1 MTVKVAIDLALDR
14 LFDYEVP
21 EALRKKLAVG
31 QLLSV
36 PFGHREA
43 RGFAVEVLPEG
54 RGGDR
59 TAPPLAKLKEISAI
73 VDETPFFSPAL
84 LTLVRKIAAY
94 TAAPLESVIR
104 AALPAAVLKK
114 NARAKEML
122 FVEPLTK
129 GEAPNLGNFAAPD
142 LGNCATPGLGYCAAP
157 DLGNCEAPDL
167 GNCESPDLGERAS
180 PPANK
185 ERLTL
190 PSERA
195 RRPLSQ
201 ALTKRQRWL
210 YDNIV
215 RLGGGWMAQLCT
227 ELSTTPASIRA
238 LAAKGLVSVAPRAK
252 RRDPLAGRRV
262 LPTKPLALNAEQSAA
277 LASIKS
283 ICEAIHLG
291 NCAAPHLGERAS
303 SPANK
308 ERLTLPLERARRPL
322 SQDASLSQGASLS
335 QDASLPQSASLSHG
349 ASTLLLHGVTGSG
362 KTEVYLQA
370 IAAELEKGRGAIV
383 MVPEIALTPQTV
395 QRFASRFPG
404 RVAVLHSAL
413 SDGERYD
420 EWHRIRR
427 GEARV
432 VVGPRSAVFAP
443 VANLGLIVV
452 DEEHEP
458 SYKQE
463 DNPRYNAR
471 DAAVLRGA
479 IEGAA
484 VVLGS
489 ATPSLETWMNVRR
502 GKYAC
507 AAMKGRAGS
516 GSLPVVR
523 LVNMQEEPGRTMF
536 SAALLD
542 AIRLRLDRGEQT
554 MLFLNRRGWSRSV
567 TCEACGHVMTCPD
580 CDLAYTY
587 HRADDCL
594 RCHVCGGWR
603 ETPRMCPSCGANALT
618 FRGIGTQRVEAALA
632 KCFPRAAIL
641 RMDADST
648 SRRHSHDD
656 ILSAFRRGDAQILVG
671 TQMIAKGL
679 DFPNV
684 TLVGVLNADSSLN
697 MPDFR
702 AAERTYQLIAQVAG
716 RAGRAELPGEVVV
729 QSFDPSAPAIAAA
742 ARGDYEGFAAREL
755 KDREEGWFPPFC
767 HLAVVAAK
775 SQDLKLVSSWC
786 EMYAKSFTAFAEK
799 NRELGLMVSEAVP
812 SALEKADGWYRWQ
825 VVLRAPRARAIV
837 SAWRTIVACRPPPK
851 TLRIAIDMDAHNLV

>member
-1 MTVKVAIDLALDR
+1 MIVKVAIDLALDR

-21 EALRKKLAVG
+21 ETLRGKLAVG

-36 PFGHREA
+36 PFGHRTA
-43 RGFAVEVLPEG
+43 QGFAMELTEKGEASP
-54 RGGDR
+54 
-59 TAPPLAKLKEISAI
+59 AKPVALKPVAEI

-84 LTLVRKIAAY
+84 LTLVRRIAAY
-94 TAAPLESVIR
+94 TAAPLESVLR
-104 AALPAAVLKK
+104 AALPAAVLKR
-114 NARAKEML
+114 NMRAKELL
-122 FVEPLTK
+122 FVEPVLNRD
-129 GEAPNLGNFAAPD
+129 GV
-142 LGNCATPGLGYCAAP
+142 
-157 DLGNCEAPDL
+157 
-167 GNCESPDLGERAS
+167 
-180 PPANK
+180 PPA
-185 ERLTL
+185 LT
-190 PSERA
+190 
-195 RRPLSQ
+195 
-201 ALTKRQRWL
+201 TRQQWL
-210 YDNIV
+210 LDNIR
-215 RLGGGWMAQLCT
+215 RLGGGWMAQLCS
-227 ELSTTPASIRA
+227 ELKTTAASVRT
-238 LAAKGLVSVAPRAK
+238 LESRGLVTVAARAM
-252 RRDPLAGRRV
+252 RRNPLAGRRV
-262 LPTKPLALNAEQSAA
+262 LPTKPMSLNPEQSAA
-277 LASIKS
+277 LA
-283 ICEAIHLG
+283 AIQSLDG
-291 NCAAPHLGERAS
+291 S
-303 SPANK
+303 SP
-308 ERLTLPLERARRPL
+308 
-322 SQDASLSQGASLS
+322 
-335 QDASLPQSASLSHG
+335 
-349 ASTLLLHGVTGSG
+349 STLLLHGVTGSG

-370 IAAELEKGRGAIV
+370 IAAELQKGRGAIV

-395 QRFASRFPG
+395 QRFASRFG
-404 RVAVLHSAL
+404 DRVAVLHSAL

-427 GEARV
+427 GDARV

-443 VANLGLIVV
+443 VENLGLIVV

-471 DAAVLRGA
+471 DVAVLRGA

-502 GKYAC
+502 GKYLC
-507 AAMKGRAGS
+507 ATMKSRAGR
-516 GSLPVVR
+516 GSLPAVR
-523 LVNMQEEPGRTMF
+523 LVNMQEEPNRSIF
-536 SAALLD
+536 SGALLD
-542 AIRLRLDRGEQT
+542 AISLRLDRGEQT

-567 TCEACGHVMTCPD
+567 TCEACGHVITCPS

-594 RCHVCGGWR
+594 RCHVCGGWIP
-603 ETPRMCPSCGANALT
+603 TPRTCPACGSSSLT

-632 KCFPRAAIL
+632 KCFPHATVL

-729 QSFDPSAPAIAAA
+729 QSFDPSEPAIVSA

-755 KDREEGWFPPFC
+755 KDREEGFFPPFC
-767 HLAVVAAK
+767 HLAVVALK
-775 SQDLKLVSSWC
+775 SQDLKLVAGWSD
-786 EMYAKSFTAFAEK
+786 MYAKTFAAFAEK
-799 NRELGLMVSEAVP
+799 NPTFGLLVSEAVP

-825 VVLRAPRARAIV
+825 IVLRAPSARAIV
-837 SAWRTIVACRPPPK
+837 TAWRTVAARRPPPK
-851 TLRIAIDMDAHNLV
+851 SLRIAIDIDAHNLV

>member
-1 MTVKVAIDLALDR
+1 MIVKVAIDLALDR

-21 EALRKKLAVG
+21 EALQKKLAVG

-43 RGFAVEVLPEG
+43 RGFAMDIVE
-54 RGGDR
+54 R
-59 TAPPLAKLKEISAI
+59 TAQLSAKLKPVSAI
-73 VDETPFFSPAL
+73 VDETPFFSPSI
-84 LTLVRKIAAY
+84 LTLVKRIAEY
-94 TAAPLESVIR
+94 TAAPIESVLR
-104 AALPAAVLKK
+104 AALPAAVLKR
-114 NARAKEML
+114 NARAKEQL
-122 FVEPLTK
+122 FVDPVPDAAADGLTARQK
-129 GEAPNLGNFAAPD
+129 WL
-142 LGNCATPGLGYCAAP
+142 
-157 DLGNCEAPDL
+157 CE
-167 GNCESPDLGERAS
+167 
-180 PPANK
+180 
-185 ERLTL
+185 
-190 PSERA
+190 
-195 RRPLSQ
+195 
-201 ALTKRQRWL
+201 
-210 YDNIV
+210 NIL
-215 RLGGGWMAQLCT
+215 RLGGGWLAQLCD
-227 ELSTTPASIRA
+227 ELKTTPASLRA
-238 LAAKGLVSVAPRAK
+238 LAAKSIVAIAPRAR

-262 LPTKPLALNAEQSAA
+262 LPTKPLALNPAQSAA
-277 LASIKS
+277 LAAIK
-283 ICEAIHLG
+283 
-291 NCAAPHLGERAS
+291 AA
-303 SPANK
+303 K
-308 ERLTLPLERARRPL
+308 
-322 SQDASLSQGASLS
+322 GA
-335 QDASLPQSASLSHG
+335 
-349 ASTLLLHGVTGSG
+349 LLLHGVTGSG

-370 IAAELEKGRGAIV
+370 IASELEKGRGAIV

-395 QRFASRFPG
+395 QRFASRFG
-404 RVAVLHSAL
+404 DRVAVLHSAL

-463 DNPRYNAR
+463 DNPRYHAR

-479 IEGAA
+479 IEGVA

-507 AAMKGRAGS
+507 ATMTGRAGA
-516 GSLPVVR
+516 GSLPSVR
-523 LVNMQEEPGRTMF
+523 LVNMQEEPGRTIF
-536 SAALLD
+536 SGALLD
-542 AIRLRLDRGEQT
+542 AIHLRLERGEQT

-567 TCEACGHVMTCPD
+567 TCEACGHVVTCPD
-580 CDLAYTY
+580 CNLAYTY

-603 ETPRMCPSCGANALT
+603 PTPSKCPACGAAALS
-618 FRGIGTQRVEAALA
+618 FRGIGTQRVEASLA
-632 KCFPRAAIL
+632 RCFPQATVL

-648 SRRHSHDD
+648 SRRRSHDD
-656 ILSAFRRGDAQILVG
+656 ILSAFRRGEAQILVG

-729 QSFDPSAPAIAAA
+729 QSFDPSAPAIVAA

-755 KDREEGWFPPFC
+755 KDREEGFFPPFC
-767 HLAVVAAK
+767 HLAVVALK
-775 SQDLKLVSSWC
+775 SQDLKLVSTWSD
-786 EMYAKSFTAFAEK
+786 MYAKSFAAFAAK
-799 NRELGLMVSEAVP
+799 NPSLGLVVSEAVP

-825 VVLRAPRARAIV
+825 VVLRAPGARAII
-837 SAWRTIVACRPPPK
+837 SAWRTIIARRPPPK
-851 TLRIAIDMDAHNLV
+851 TLRMAIDMDAHSLA